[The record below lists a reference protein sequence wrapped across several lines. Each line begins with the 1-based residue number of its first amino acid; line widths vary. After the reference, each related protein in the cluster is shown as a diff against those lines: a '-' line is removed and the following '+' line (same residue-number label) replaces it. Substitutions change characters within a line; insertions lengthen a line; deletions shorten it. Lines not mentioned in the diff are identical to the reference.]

1 MITDSPPGPLKRF
14 LQTMEL
20 FFEAITIQSR
30 SRTTGVIPDLEDYIA
45 LRRDTSACKPCW
57 VLIEYAG
64 GLDLPDEVTEDPVV
78 RSLEDA
84 ANDLV
89 SWSNVRT
96 STKF

>member
-1 MITDSPPGPLKRF
+1 MIADISPGPLRRF

-20 FFEAITIQSR
+20 FFEAVTIQAR
-30 SRTTGVIPDLEDYIA
+30 SRTTGVIPDLEDYIP
-45 LRRDTSACKPCW
+45 LRRDTSACKQSW

-64 GLDLPDEVTEDPVV
+64 GFDLPDEVIEDPIV